1 MTETATEGS
10 QETKDIEIKEVEAE
24 IIKRDPNDP
33 IVQGTRINQLYFF

>member
-1 MTETATEGS
+1 MIETATEGS

-24 IIKRDPNDP
+24 ITKRDPNDP